1 MKVWFIRSWLGK
13 EQIPWPTL
21 SAGFQPHV
29 RRCPS
34 SRNDGHLQTQVQKIM
49 SVSTTWCDVLASA
62 LFQGPLPG
70 GGGRSPSEPFEDCLR
85 LTLLLNTLLSP
96 QRILGCKWFPA
107 AFAENGS
114 LPCELL
120 VELLYLVSG
129 GWVHQY
135 LKATKAK
142 SSQICQFA
150 SFEGRYE
157 NFLTFPFVSW
167 ASFFFPFFLYF
178 LFLKQSRTQVIV
190 TLVSE
195 RRALEG
201 SLFWETCRLREHSW
215 NGINKTCAPPGVKW
229 WLQVQIG
236 DGRATECIKQAASL
250 HLGAAP
256 RNSSFPPEFICISPA
271 WEVHNKTLF
280 ISHRAPQSDRG
291 FAFS

>member
-1 MKVWFIRSWLGK
+1 MWRNSEWRNTCCLLESVAHLLLAREGTDSLTDAVSWMSTPCQAMPLTQKG
-13 EQIPWPTL
+13 W
-21 SAGFQPHV
+21 A
-29 RRCPS
+29 PS
-34 SRNDGHLQTQVQKIM
+34 NTGAENH
-49 SVSTTWCDVLASA
+49 SVSMTWCDVLASA
-62 LFQGPLPG
+62 LFQAPLPG
-70 GGGRSPSEPFEDCLR
+70 SGGRSPLEPFEDCLR

-167 ASFFFPFFLYF
+167 AFFFSFFLYF
-178 LFLKQSRTQVIV
+178 LF
-190 TLVSE
+190 
-195 RRALEG
+195 
-201 SLFWETCRLREHSW
+201 
-215 NGINKTCAPPGVKW
+215 
-229 WLQVQIG
+229 
-236 DGRATECIKQAASL
+236 
-250 HLGAAP
+250 
-256 RNSSFPPEFICISPA
+256 
-271 WEVHNKTLF
+271 
-280 ISHRAPQSDRG
+280 
-291 FAFS
+291 